1 MIVLKEITKEK
12 EQVLYNLLQKYLY
25 ELSQFYDDLTVDEE
39 GKIEYK
45 YFPLYFSEKDRDA
58 YFIYDDDAM
67 VGFALVNARSET
79 DEKIDR
85 HIAELAIFPP
95 YRKGGR
101 GIAAVGALTKMHSGI
116 WQLKYSTRNPVAAKF
131 WQKVKA
137 LYGGWETKLA
147 GSEIAITFKAPAEN
161 KIGREQ
167 HNIDPVYDKES
178 KVLILGSFPSVKS
191 REAKFFYAH
200 PQNRF
205 WKVTAAVFGED
216 VPQTEA
222 EKRAFLLRN
231 HIAVWDV
238 IKSCDIKGSSDLSIE
253 NVEPNNLNV
262 ILEAAPIEKIFVNGG
277 TAEKYYKRY
286 IKNSIGKDAERLPST
301 SPANAAWRID
311 RLIEA
316 WRIIKW

>member
-45 YFPLYFSEKDRDA
+45 YFLLYFSEKDRDA
-58 YFIYDDDAM
+58 YFIYDDDAL

-79 DEKIDR
+79 DQKIDR

-101 GIAAVGALTKMHSGI
+101 GIAAVHALTKTHSGL

-137 LYGGWETKLA
+137 LYGGWETKLE

-205 WKVTAAVFGED
+205 WKVTAAVFGEN
-216 VPQTEA
+216 VPQSEA

-238 IKSCDIKGSSDLSIE
+238 IKTCDIIGSSDISIE
-253 NVEPNNLNV
+253 NVEPNDLNV
-262 ILEAAPIEKIFVNGG
+262 IFKVAQIKKIFVNGG
-277 TAEKYYKRY
+277 TAEKYYKKY
-286 IKNSIGKDAERLPST
+286 IKNRIGEDAVRLPST
-301 SPANAAWRID
+301 SPANAAWSID